1 MSEPQP
7 LARSLAGIAR
17 IVAAATLL
25 SKVAGLVREQ
35 VNAAVFGVGAAYGAY
50 QYAGIIP
57 SFFLVL
63 LGGINGPFHSAL
75 VSVLAKR
82 TDEEAAPLVETISTL
97 VGSILLVVTL
107 AVIVGAPVLIDLIA
121 PGLQKTAQDSQVRAL
136 AIQQLRLMAPIVW
149 FGGMIG
155 IGFGTLTAANQYW
168 LPSISPLISSTA
180 TIAGVSLFALFFNGQ
195 GDSSQYALTG
205 GVVLAG
211 ATLAGTILQWLAQ
224 VWVQGKAGLGKLRL
238 RFEVHQPGVQQVLGV
253 MGPAFFASGM
263 LQINVYTDMFF
274 TSFLLDPA
282 GAVAALNF
290 ANLLVQAP
298 LGILSSMILVPLLP
312 TFSRL
317 TEPQDWPALKQ
328 RIRQGLLVSAIVMLP
343 LAALTMALA
352 LPIVQVVY
360 ERGAFD
366 PSASRFVATILGAY
380 AVGMFVYLGRDVLVR
395 VFYALGDGTTPFRL
409 SLVNIGFNALFDL
422 LLYKPLGA
430 AGLVLATVAVNIVS
444 MLILLKLLDQKINGL
459 PWREWS
465 VPLLGLTLGS
475 FVAGIASWGTLTG
488 LQQLLG
494 PGGLWV
500 NGLQLIGSALIG
512 LVVYTWIAVQMK
524 LPEVHWVSHRIRQRL
539 SL

>member
-488 LQQLLG
+488 LQ
-494 PGGLWV
+494 
-500 NGLQLIGSALIG
+500 
-512 LVVYTWIAVQMK
+512 
-524 LPEVHWVSHRIRQRL
+524 
-539 SL
+539 